1 MLGQS
6 HAPEPMPS
14 PAIHLISD
22 STGETLT
29 AMARASLARF
39 QGQEPELLTSVF
51 VRSEG
56 DLAVAVERIEA
67 RPGLVCFTIVDT
79 DLRASLER
87 ACTRLDVPSLC
98 ALDPLVAHLSHF
110 LGRTPTSGIGRQHV
124 LDKAYFQR
132 MAALDYAMA
141 SDDGALGSR
150 LARAEVILTGVSRV
164 SKTPTC
170 VYLAHRGLRAANVP
184 LVPGRDLDPAFF
196 EAMKAGIPVIGLT
209 ASPARLAQVRT
220 ERLEAL
226 GDRPQDYADIELIRA
241 EVAEAR
247 LFFERYDLPVIDVT
261 RRSVEETAAAI
272 LARLD
277 RQGVGRA

>member
-1 MLGQS
+1 M
-6 HAPEPMPS
+6 S
-14 PAIHLISD
+14 PTVIHLISD
-22 STGETLT
+22 STGETLG
-29 AMARASLARF
+29 AMIRACLARF
-39 QGQEPELLTSVF
+39 DDADPDILTSVF

-56 DLAVAVERIEA
+56 DLAAAVARIEA
-67 RPGLVCFTIVDT
+67 DPGLVCFTVVDA
-79 DLRASLER
+79 DLRARLER
-87 ACTRLDVPSLC
+87 DCARLGVPTLC
-98 ALDPLVAHLSHF
+98 ALDPMMAHLSHF
-110 LGRTPTSGIGRQHV
+110 LGRAPSSGIGRQHV

-141 SDDGALGSR
+141 SDDGALGAR

-184 LVPGRDLDPAFF
+184 LVPGQEPDPAFF
-196 EAMKAGIPVIGLT
+196 AAMESGIPTIGLT
-209 ASPARLAQVRT
+209 ASPTRLAQIRT

-226 GDRPQDYADIELIRA
+226 GDRPQDYADIDRIRA

-247 LFFERYDLPVIDVT
+247 LFFERHRIPVIDVT

-272 LARLD
+272 LSRLERRAED
-277 RQGVGRA
+277 RA